1 MATKNKIKEA
11 YDSIAY
17 DYDDYMEKTNHA
29 KAQREIIELLHE
41 EIWGSVL
48 DIGTGTGI
56 IAASIARKI
65 PDSEV
70 TAIDISERMIEQGKR
85 NTRRAGVDVNF
96 YVDDIEGLLF
106 PDNSFDVV
114 ICCLGMLWFIDKE
127 EALKEMM
134 RVCKMGGKIILIEEK
149 GETLRSKIGTK
160 KPLFNER
167 FLRVFLKIEELE
179 TPISLGEI
187 EEKMNKLSYELTK
200 KVDVEIDKNHGFI
213 GMVFE
218 A

>member
-1 MATKNKIKEA
+1 
-11 YDSIAY
+11 
-17 DYDDYMEKTNHA
+17 MEKTNHA

-134 RVCKMGGKIILIEEK
+134 RVCKMGG
-149 GETLRSKIGTK
+149 
-160 KPLFNER
+160 
-167 FLRVFLKIEELE
+167 
-179 TPISLGEI
+179 
-187 EEKMNKLSYELTK
+187 
-200 KVDVEIDKNHGFI
+200 
-213 GMVFE
+213 
-218 A
+218 